1 MFGNARLKLTAIYTA
16 IIAAI
21 SILFSV
27 AIALTASNEIS
38 RPINQPKEFVIGYS
52 QNIEDLFQSRAAE
65 AEGRVIAV
73 LIVANIIII
82 AAGATSSYF
91 LARWTLKP
99 IEEAMENQ
107 ARFVSDA
114 SHELKT
120 PLAAIIMENEV
131 TLRDKKVSREELK
144 DQIKSNLDEVD
155 KLRSLTE
162 YLLDLAQDQPAKI
175 SNTKLKPAA
184 VEAIKKVDK
193 VAKAKRIKLIN
204 KVGSHEVRASHDALV
219 EILSILLDN
228 AIKYSP
234 DGSTVRVNNQAE
246 VVMVSDEGPGISDQD
261 MPHIFDR
268 FYRADK
274 ARTSDGHGLGL
285 ALAKKLA
292 DRIGADIAVSNNQKQ
307 GATFAIKLSAKSQ
320 NAITK

>member
-131 TLRDKKVSREELK
+131 KFPESSFIIMISPSLDDMTAASGPE
-144 DQIKSNLDEVD
+144 KSTP
-155 KLRSLTE
+155 KIFM
-162 YLLDLAQDQPAKI
+162 I
-175 SNTKLKPAA
+175 SNDML
-184 VEAIKKVDK
+184 
-193 VAKAKRIKLIN
+193 
-204 KVGSHEVRASHDALV
+204 
-219 EILSILLDN
+219 
-228 AIKYSP
+228 YS
-234 DGSTVRVNNQAE
+234 
-246 VVMVSDEGPGISDQD
+246 
-261 MPHIFDR
+261 
-268 FYRADK
+268 
-274 ARTSDGHGLGL
+274 
-285 ALAKKLA
+285 
-292 DRIGADIAVSNNQKQ
+292 
-307 GATFAIKLSAKSQ
+307 
-320 NAITK
+320 